1 MTIRSAARR
10 PLPMLVALVALVAV
24 ACGSA
29 APAQE
34 SPPSAAPVAT
44 LAGQTQRPI
53 SNPAP
58 ATPRPSVRPS
68 PVPSAPAP
76 TPVPSTLAALPRHGR
91 IAIPASGFAVTL
103 PANWYRIDLTQ
114 QDLQAFFQAGSKAM
128 DPSQSAQLS
137 SQIAQLAA
145 THIPLFALRFPDA
158 KASAGTNLNVA
169 ALPSLGLDLDTLE
182 KLNVSQLGAAL
193 GPSVK
198 IGHSRVRLPAG
209 PAVRFAYTIT
219 APSMPGGKAAL
230 LQFLL
235 VGKSTQFVLSCT
247 APGTMAK
254 VAPECEKMAKSL
266 EILH

>member
-1 MTIRSAARR
+1 MSIRTAAGR
-10 PLPMLVALVALVAV
+10 PLPLLAALVAV
-24 ACGSA
+24 LAAACSSA

-34 SPPSAAPVAT
+34 SPASAAPIAT

-76 TPVPSTLAALPRHGR
+76 TPVPSAIAGLPRHGR

-114 QDLQAFFQAGSKAM
+114 QDLQAFLQAGSKAM
-128 DPSQSAQLS
+128 DPNQSAQLS

-158 KASAGTNLNVA
+158 KAAAGTNLNVA

-193 GPSVK
+193 GPSVT
-198 IGHSRVRLPAG
+198 INHTHVRLPAG
-209 PAVRFAYTIT
+209 PSVRFAYTIT
-219 APSMPGGKAAL
+219 APSMPGQKAGL
-230 LQFLL
+230 LQYLL
-235 VGKSTQFVLSCT
+235 VGKSTQFILSCT
-247 APGTMAK
+247 APGTIAK

-266 EILH
+266 EILD

>member
-1 MTIRSAARR
+1 MSIRTAAPRL
-10 PLPMLVALVALVAV
+10 LPMLAALVALLAV
-24 ACGSA
+24 ACSSA

-34 SPPSAAPVAT
+34 SPPSSAPVAT

-76 TPVPSTLAALPRHGR
+76 TPVASAVAELPRHGR

-114 QDLQAFFQAGSKAM
+114 QDLQSFFEAGARAT
-128 DPSQSAQLS
+128 DPSASARLS

-158 KASAGTNLNVA
+158 KATAGTNLNVA

-198 IGHSRVRLPAG
+198 IGHTRVRLPAG

-219 APSMPGGKAAL
+219 SPSMPGQKAAL
-230 LQFLL
+230 LQYLL
-235 VGKSTQFVLSCT
+235 VGKSTQFILSCT
-247 APGTMAK
+247 SPGTIAK
-254 VAPECEKMAKSL
+254 IAPECDKMARSL
-266 EILH
+266 EILD